1 MIPINMTLY
10 PGNESE
16 RTYIRK
22 AIDKMKTSL
31 GVKGKTIQ
39 VADKGLNCAKNI
51 YEAKGYE
58 DGYIFSRSVKT
69 LSAKEEA

>member
-1 MIPINMTLY
+1 MTLY

-16 RTYIRK
+16 KPYIRK